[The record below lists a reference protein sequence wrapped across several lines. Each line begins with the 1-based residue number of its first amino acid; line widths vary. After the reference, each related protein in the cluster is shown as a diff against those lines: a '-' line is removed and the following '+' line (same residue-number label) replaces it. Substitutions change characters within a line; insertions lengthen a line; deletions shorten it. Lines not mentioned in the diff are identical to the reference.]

1 MTNISVIYYHSVGPK
16 NPAWRKNFLT
26 LELPFFEDQL
36 KHFSK
41 YYNIISLK
49 EYWEIRNGLKEPV
62 KNAIVLTFD
71 DGYLDNWQYVYPLLK
86 KYGLK
91 GTLFVSPEFVDL
103 KNTIRSNLEDVWNGK
118 AKMKDLHQWGFL
130 SWEEM
135 RIMEE
140 SGVMDIQ
147 SHTMTHT
154 KYPVSDKLVGFHR
167 PGADCLYYT
176 GNLFPEKKPYYIED
190 PEFAKLLPY
199 GFPVFEMQSA
209 SIARK
214 VEINPEFI
222 NHCTKVLNNYNLSE
236 YQFEKA
242 FERVKDKYEE
252 MRSSN
257 TLIISRETEDAY
269 QKRIRYEVFE
279 SKRIIEEKL
288 NKTVEFLCW
297 PHGDNNDLAHE
308 MAMEAGYKATSLGKM
323 PGSKPDN
330 NRFDRLGL
338 GQVRNNQFLSMLK
351 ARYKIQSYRKKQ
363 PWIAIKNTY
372 EFFRDL

>member
-1 MTNISVIYYHSVGPK
+1 MTNIPVINYHSVGLK
-16 NPAWRKNFLT
+16 HPAWKKNYLT
-26 LELPFFEDQL
+26 LEPPFFEDQL
-36 KHFSK
+36 KYFSR
-41 YYNIISLK
+41 YYNTITLK
-49 EYWEIRNGLKEPV
+49 EYWEIRNRKRDPV

-71 DGYLDNWQYVYPLLK
+71 DGYLDNWQYAYPLLK
-86 KYGLK
+86 KFGLK
-91 GTLFVSPEFVDL
+91 GTIFVSTELVDL
-103 KNTIRSNLEDVWNGK
+103 KNGVRPNLDDVWNSK
-118 AKMKDLHQWGFL
+118 AKMEDLKNWGFL

-135 RIMEE
+135 HIMEQ

-154 KYPVSDKLVGFHR
+154 KYPVSVKLVGFHK
-167 PGADCLYYT
+167 PGADCLYYI

-190 PEFAKLLPY
+190 SGFEKLLSY

-209 SIARK
+209 VIARK

-222 NHCTKVLNNYNLSE
+222 NHCTKVLNTYNFSE

-242 FERVKDKYEE
+242 FELVKDKYEK
-252 MRSSN
+252 MSNSN
-257 TLIISRETEDAY
+257 TLIISRETEDDC
-269 QKRIRYEVFE
+269 QERIRYEVFD

-297 PHGDNNDLAHE
+297 PHGDNNDLANE
-308 MAMEAGYKATSLGKM
+308 MAMQAGYKATSLGKM
-323 PGSKPDN
+323 PGSKLDN

-372 EFFRDL
+372 EFFRDF